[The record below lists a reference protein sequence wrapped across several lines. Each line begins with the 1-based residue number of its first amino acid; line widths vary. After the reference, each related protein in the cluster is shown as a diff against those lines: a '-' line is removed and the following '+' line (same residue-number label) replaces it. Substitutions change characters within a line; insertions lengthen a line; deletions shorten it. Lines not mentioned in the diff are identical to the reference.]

1 MSGEHSPD
9 VNCPCI
15 ISWGYKTQ
23 KEVEKIHLTSEVRQ
37 DFSSLHFDQRLKMR
51 LCVSLAFVCTMLSAG
66 KNRGDE
72 QSVQKLIQDL
82 SLFLLAFVK
91 IFFFLPAGYGLK
103 CFTCWGDN
111 PGTCNQIWNCPASY
125 DRCATTIGMF
135 DLPSHVA
142 LVFSIFLLWD
152 FYFS

>member
-1 MSGEHSPD
+1 
-9 VNCPCI
+9 
-15 ISWGYKTQ
+15 
-23 KEVEKIHLTSEVRQ
+23 
-37 DFSSLHFDQRLKMR
+37 
-51 LCVSLAFVCTMLSAG
+51 MLSAG

-125 DRCATTIGMF
+125 DRCATTIVAENMISKHCMRSDMCNNVDSLGIRCCAE
-135 DLPSHVA
+135 DLCNGAKHSGVFVPVL
-142 LVFSIFLLWD
+142 LVSLAIITLFI
-152 FYFS
+152 